1 MSDLY
6 IEGYAIV
13 YNART
18 TLYEYEG
25 KKYYEIISST
35 ALDGC
40 DISDVVLRYNHSDQV
55 FVLASTKNGTLE
67 LMNDSKGLKIRAK
80 LANTSV
86 GRDLYEMIKE
96 KYCSKMSFAFI
107 IGEDEFDIKSR
118 TRIINKFKRI
128 IDVSVVDMPAYPQT
142 NVYVMDEAQR
152 ENQRELKVL
161 KEQIK
166 ERIKA
171 SDLEHEKKLLKRK
184 MEMQE
189 ARYLKD
195 QIRAKGR

>member
-1 MSDLY
+1 MSDMY

-80 LANTSV
+80 LANTTV

-128 IDVSVVDMPAYPQT
+128 IDTSVVDMPAYPQT
-142 NVYVMDEAQR
+142 SVYVLDEAQLS
-152 ENQRELKVL
+152 NQRELKVM
-161 KEQIK
+161 KEQMK
-166 ERIKA
+166 ERMRL

-189 ARYLKD
+189 LKYIKD

>member
-25 KKYYEIISST
+25 NKYYEIISST

-161 KEQIK
+161 KEQMK

-184 MEMQE
+184 MEMQDLK
-189 ARYLKD
+189 YLKE
-195 QIRAKGR
+195 QIKAKGR

>member
-1 MSDLY
+1 MSDMY

-25 KKYYEIISST
+25 RKYYEIISST

-55 FVLASTKNGTLE
+55 FGVASTKNGTLE

-184 MEMQE
+184 MEMQDLK
-189 ARYLKD
+189 YLKE
-195 QIRAKGR
+195 QIKAKGR

>member
-184 MEMQE
+184 MEMQDLK
-189 ARYLKD
+189 YLKE
-195 QIRAKGR
+195 QIKAKGR